1 MTAVTVGTGGTQGN
15 VCHGSEKGGPG
26 SEVRSWGLFA
36 RRSVVGRLRSTPVT
50 DPFAALLGLPGVA
63 DAVAEARTAVDGL
76 LGHRVLRRRSAEV
89 TAESALRGARAS
101 AELEGAGMELERLR
115 GQLMHG
121 QPVTV
126 ASNDPRLSALVDG
139 AVRLHA
145 DLGSFL
151 PSWSHSPKQALAR
164 LHVLAAAD
172 LALPSD
178 DLGRP
183 RPPGAVYDD
192 PLELGPAPD
201 PLEVSARLDGLSR
214 LLLAPTTA
222 PAVVVAAVV
231 HGELLAL
238 RSFGTADG
246 LVARAAARLVL
257 VDRGLDPKAVSA
269 PEVGHAE
276 LVAAGLR
283 SSHSHAYAEAAR
295 GYVAGGPVGV
305 AGWLVHCAQSV
316 ALGARE
322 GLAVCEA
329 LQRAS

>member
-1 MTAVTVGTGGTQGN
+1 V
-15 VCHGSEKGGPG
+15 S
-26 SEVRSWGLFA
+26 
-36 RRSVVGRLRSTPVT
+36 
-50 DPFAALLGLPGVA
+50 DPLAALLDLPGVA
-63 DAVAEARTAVDGL
+63 VAVLEARTAVDGL

-101 AELEGAGMELERLR
+101 ADLEGAGMELERLR

-126 ASNDPRLSALVDG
+126 QSKDPRLGQLAAN

-145 DLGSFL
+145 DLGSLL
-151 PSWSHSPKQALAR
+151 PSWKGAPRQALAR

-172 LALPSD
+172 LGVPD
-178 DLGRP
+178 ERLGRP
-183 RPPGAVYDD
+183 RVAAHDPVDD
-192 PLELGPAPD
+192 PLGLGPAPD
-201 PLEVSARLDGLSR
+201 PLEASARLDGLCR
-214 LLLAPTTA
+214 LLLAPTAA

-238 RSFGTADG
+238 RAFGTADG

-276 LVAAGLR
+276 IDAAGLR
-283 SSHSHAYAEAAR
+283 ASHSHAYADAAR
-295 GYVAGGPVGV
+295 DYVRGGSAGV
-305 AGWLVHCAQSV
+305 ARWVVHCSQAV

-322 GLAVCEA
+322 GVAVCEA
-329 LQRAS
+329 ILRAA

>member
-1 MTAVTVGTGGTQGN
+1 MA
-15 VCHGSEKGGPG
+15 
-26 SEVRSWGLFA
+26 
-36 RRSVVGRLRSTPVT
+36 SVPVV
-50 DPFAALLGLPGVA
+50 DSFAALLALPGVGE
-63 DAVAEARTAVDGL
+63 AVAESRTAVDGL

-115 GQLMHG
+115 GQLMNG

-126 ASNDPRLSALVDG
+126 ASRDLRQSALVDG

-151 PSWSHSPKQALAR
+151 PSWSRSPKQALAR

-172 LALPSD
+172 LGLPAD

-183 RPPGAVYDD
+183 RPPAASYDD

-238 RSFGTADG
+238 RPFGTADG

-276 LVAAGLR
+276 LDAAGLR
-283 SSHSHAYAEAAR
+283 SSHGHAYAGAVR
-295 GYVAGGPVGV
+295 GYISGGPAGV
-305 AGWLVHCAQSV
+305 AAWVVHCAQAV

-329 LQRAS
+329 LLRAS

>member
-1 MTAVTVGTGGTQGN
+1 MPA
-15 VCHGSEKGGPG
+15 P
-26 SEVRSWGLFA
+26 
-36 RRSVVGRLRSTPVT
+36 
-50 DPFAALLGLPGVA
+50 DPFAALLDLPGVA
-63 DAVAEARTAVDGL
+63 EAVAAARAAVDGL

-121 QPVTV
+121 QRVEV
-126 ASNDPRLSALVDG
+126 ASHDPRQSQLAAN
-139 AVRLHA
+139 AVRVHA
-145 DLGSFL
+145 DLGSLL
-151 PSWSHSPKQALAR
+151 PAWKGSPKQALAR

-172 LALPSD
+172 LGLPED

-183 RPPGAVYDD
+183 RTAATEVAD

-201 PLEVSARLDGLSR
+201 PLEVSARLDGLAR
-214 LLLAPTTA
+214 LLLAPTAA

-231 HGELLAL
+231 QGELLAL
-238 RSFGTADG
+238 RAFGTADG
-246 LVARAAARLVL
+246 IVARAAARLVL

-276 LVAAGLR
+276 LDAAGLR
-283 SSHSHAYAEAAR
+283 ASHGHAYAQAAR
-295 GYVAGGPVGV
+295 DYATAGPQGV
-305 AGWLVHCAQSV
+305 ARWLVHCADAV

-329 LQRAS
+329 ILRAPA

>member
-1 MTAVTVGTGGTQGN
+1 M
-15 VCHGSEKGGPG
+15 
-26 SEVRSWGLFA
+26 
-36 RRSVVGRLRSTPVT
+36 
-50 DPFAALLGLPGVA
+50 DPFAALLDLPGVR
-63 DAVAEARTAVDGL
+63 DAVEQARTAVDGL

-101 AELEGAGMELERLR
+101 AELEGAGIELERLR
-115 GQLMHG
+115 GQLMNG
-121 QPVTV
+121 QTVTV
-126 ASNDPRLSALVDG
+126 ASKDLRLSALVDG

-145 DLGSFL
+145 DLGAVL
-151 PSWSHSPKQALAR
+151 PSWSRSPRQALAR

-172 LALPSD
+172 LGLPTD

-183 RPPGAVYDD
+183 RTSAGGWYDD
-192 PLELGPAPD
+192 PLDLGPAPD
-201 PLEVSARLDGLSR
+201 PLEVGARLDGLAR
-214 LLLAPTTA
+214 LLLTPTTA

-238 RSFGTADG
+238 RPFGTADG

-276 LVAAGLR
+276 LDAAGLR
-283 SSHSHAYAEAAR
+283 SAHSHAYAEAAR
-295 GYVAGGPVGV
+295 GYVRGGPAGVGDWV
-305 AGWLVHCAQSV
+305 VHCARAV
-316 ALGARE
+316 GLGAQE

-329 LQRAS
+329 LLRAS